1 MSNSSFVYI
10 HIYMYIYVHVS
21 MYQMAPVVVT
31 WSDLAKHCPWSK
43 GQLIGMGST
52 VPLGTVPLV
61 IFRRGMGL
69 VVVWFHL
76 SIPPEG
82 EGFCVKVWSVNIGQI
97 SLFF

>member
-21 MYQMAPVVVT
+21 MYQMAPVDVA

-61 IFRRGMGL
+61 IPSPLKRGDGILLFPGFIYTIILLLLL
-69 VVVWFHL
+69 VVVNQG
-76 SIPPEG
+76 SI
-82 EGFCVKVWSVNIGQI
+82 
-97 SLFF
+97 LA

>member
-21 MYQMAPVVVT
+21 MYQMAPVDVA

-61 IFRRGMGL
+61 VIVIAAI
-69 VVVWFHL
+69 VVKLGSKFAHFSRYLNETWWAQ
-76 SIPPEG
+76 
-82 EGFCVKVWSVNIGQI
+82 WSYA
-97 SLFF
+97 

>member
-21 MYQMAPVVVT
+21 MYQMAPVDVA

-61 IFRRGMGL
+61 MLCPCNTGPQPY
-69 VVVWFHL
+69 
-76 SIPPEG
+76 SNE
-82 EGFCVKVWSVNIGQI
+82 
-97 SLFF
+97 SLL